1 MKPQNRQKL
10 LTISAVALVS
20 LFAADKLLIT
30 PLAHFWTARSKSIAT
45 LQKQVQDGKQLMN
58 RQNTLRARWDEMRTN
73 TLPTN
78 KSLAEQQVLQA
89 FDRWAKKSGIGVTS
103 VMPQWKNDA
112 DEYSTLECRVEAAG
126 NINTITHFLYD
137 IEKDPM
143 ALKLENVEI
152 SSRDADGQTL
162 TLGLQISGLVLES
175 APVKP

>member
-1 MKPQNRQKL
+1 MKLQNRQKL
-10 LTISAVALVS
+10 LTVGAIALVS
-20 LFAADKLLIT
+20 LFTADKLLIT
-30 PLAHFWTARSKSIAT
+30 PLGHFWTARSKSIAT

-58 RQNTLRARWDEMRTN
+58 RQNSLRGRWDEMRTN
-73 TLPTN
+73 TLPAN

-89 FDRWAKKSGIGVTS
+89 LDRWAKRSGIGVTS

-126 NINTITHFLYD
+126 NINTISRFLYD

-152 SSRDADGQTL
+152 GSRDADGQQL
-162 TLGLQISGLVLES
+162 TLGLQISGLVLA
-175 APVKP
+175 APPAKQ